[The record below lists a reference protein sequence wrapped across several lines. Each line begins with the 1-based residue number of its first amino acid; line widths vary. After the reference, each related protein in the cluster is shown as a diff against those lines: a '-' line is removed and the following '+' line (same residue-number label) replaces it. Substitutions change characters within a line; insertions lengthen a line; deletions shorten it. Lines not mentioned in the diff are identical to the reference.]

1 MNIWHD
7 MHPDLIRKEEYTV
20 FTANSMSSTAVLAFD
35 GSTGL
40 LQLEHLSDPYVAAP
54 NNTGYLP
61 RTYTEN
67 GMPVETVILCSRPL
81 PPMTLVRCR
90 PVGLITL
97 HLDGGEQRKMLLS
110 AACAD
115 AFWSACLTVE
125 EIPTA
130 GLWCA
135 ICAMTS
141 RLSANRRLPSPLTI
155 WTRRKR
161 IWRTASSSI

>member
-20 FTANSMSSTAVLAFD
+20 FTANSMGSTAVLAFD

-110 AACAD
+110 AACA
-115 AFWSACLTVE
+115 AELAEFAVLLAGCLSSPQPV
-125 EIPTA
+125 A
-130 GLWCA
+130 D
-135 ICAMTS
+135 
-141 RLSANRRLPSPLTI
+141 SANAAVSRAAQSVFFQNCFIFSFLSETGNP
-155 WTRRKR
+155 RKR
-161 IWRTASSSI
+161 

>member
-7 MHPDLIRKEEYTV
+7 MHPDLIRKEEFTV
-20 FTANSMSSTAVLAFD
+20 FTANSMGSTAVLAFE

-67 GMPVETVILCSRPL
+67 GMPIETVILCSRPL

-90 PVGLITL
+90 PVGLITI

-115 AFWSACLTVE
+115 EFWVPA
-125 EIPTA
+125 
-130 GLWCA
+130 
-135 ICAMTS
+135 
-141 RLSANRRLPSPLTI
+141 
-155 WTRRKR
+155 
-161 IWRTASSSI
+161 

>member
-20 FTANSMSSTAVLAFD
+20 FTANSMGSTAVLAFD

-81 PPMTLVRCR
+81 PPMTLV
-90 PVGLITL
+90 
-97 HLDGGEQRKMLLS
+97 DRKS
-110 AACAD
+110 
-115 AFWSACLTVE
+115 VV
-125 EIPTA
+125 
-130 GLWCA
+130 
-135 ICAMTS
+135 
-141 RLSANRRLPSPLTI
+141 
-155 WTRRKR
+155 
-161 IWRTASSSI
+161 